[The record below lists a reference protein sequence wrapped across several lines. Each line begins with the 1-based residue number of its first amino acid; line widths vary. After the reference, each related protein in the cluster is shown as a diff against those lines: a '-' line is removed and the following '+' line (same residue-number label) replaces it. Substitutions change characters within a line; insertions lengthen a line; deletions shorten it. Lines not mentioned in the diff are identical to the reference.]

1 MCHAGWPDND
11 GLAAPRNEPVLSLVA
26 MNDAWFSGNWLLQG
40 DCGMKMYG
48 DNGSQSHVFHD
59 ELASRHDL
67 VAYPRVQAIVLE
79 FPEEH
84 LAR

>member
-1 MCHAGWPDND
+1 M
-11 GLAAPRNEPVLSLVA
+11 
-26 MNDAWFSGNWLLQG
+26 QG

-48 DNGSQSHVFHD
+48 DNGSQSHVFRD
-59 ELASRHDL
+59 ELASRHHL

-79 FPEEH
+79 FIAEH